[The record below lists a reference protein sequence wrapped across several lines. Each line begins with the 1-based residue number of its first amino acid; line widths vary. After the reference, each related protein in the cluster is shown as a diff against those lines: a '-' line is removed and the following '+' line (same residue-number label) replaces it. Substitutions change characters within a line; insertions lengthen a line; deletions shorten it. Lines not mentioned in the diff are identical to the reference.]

1 MINLIILTVTAILAE
16 TIFYPFPFTLL
27 IVITIILGMGYESL
41 IWVFLSGI
49 FLDIFALRTI
59 GLSSIFF
66 LILAALILR
75 YNRRFQLA
83 NIIYILFFILIAVTL
98 DLLIFYSKFLTFNYF
113 IISVSVGLLLLY
125 FLPVI
130 FRYRGGRKKIEV

>member
-83 NIIYILFFILIAVTL
+83 NIIYIMFFILIAVTL
-98 DLLIFYSKFLTFNYF
+98 DLLIFYSKFA
-113 IISVSVGLLLLY
+113 Y
-125 FLPVI
+125 FLL
-130 FRYRGGRKKIEV
+130 KIPDF